1 MVSEIR
7 EELKPENLSFTA
19 IAKKVG
25 ERWQDIPAEEKEPY
39 ESEASVAKE
48 KYHAEMAD
56 YKTTKSYREYQQY
69 LAEFK
74 SKHASNSG
82 MYQMSQVLR

>member
-1 MVSEIR
+1 M
-7 EELKPENLSFTA
+7 KPDNLSFTA

-25 ERWQDIPAEEKEPY
+25 ERWQDLTAEEREPF
-39 ESEASVAKE
+39 EIEASTAKE

-56 YKTTKSYREYQQY
+56 YKTTRSYREYQQY

-74 SKHASNSG
+74 VKNSSTSG
-82 MYQMSQVLR
+82 IRSLMEDQD